1 MNIFTD
7 ADKMYE
13 SSIEFALAVND
24 LQDMYS
30 KLNQLIEYLEPTWK
44 GEASVAYLSKLKGQL
59 NEIKCIIYAVEAMQR
74 TAEERARTA
83 ISLDRLESLN
93 IFNIGAI
100 VGDIFTSSIAAIGS
114 FF

>member
-7 ADKMYE
+7 ADQMYE
-13 SSIEFALAVND
+13 SSIEFSLAVND
-24 LQDMYS
+24 LQDIYS

-44 GEASVAYLSKLKGQL
+44 GEASMAYLSKLRLQL
-59 NEIKCIIYAVEAMQR
+59 NEIKSIISAVEAMQR

-93 IFNIGAI
+93 ILNVGA
-100 VGDIFTSSIAAIGS
+100 VAGDIITSSIAAIGS